1 MDSAG
6 HLRHK
11 FMKTQVLSIQSI
23 DNNDSLRVEMSVGG
37 KLHSFVFSR
46 SQELIGQTKISV
58 INEDRDFAEVF
69 QFNQHIA
76 GEVMSLVRHA
86 YKGEKVQLPLDVG
99 DFGTMEEA
107 LALQKPRERENLTV
121 APSS

>member
-1 MDSAG
+1 
-6 HLRHK
+6 
-11 FMKTQVLSIQSI
+11 MKNQVLSIQSI
-23 DNNDSLRVEMSVGG
+23 DNNDSLRVEMSVCG

-46 SQELIGQTKISV
+46 SQELIGKTKMAV
-58 INEDRDFAEVF
+58 INEDGNFAEVF

-76 GEVMSLVRHA
+76 GEVMSLVRQA